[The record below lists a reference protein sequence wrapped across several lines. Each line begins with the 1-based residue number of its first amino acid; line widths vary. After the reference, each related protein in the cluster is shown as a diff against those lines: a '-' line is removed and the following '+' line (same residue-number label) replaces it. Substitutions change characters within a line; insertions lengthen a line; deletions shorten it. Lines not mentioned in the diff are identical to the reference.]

1 MNPLD
6 DVGGNSDSGS
16 EAGEPN
22 EQPYLDL
29 WELYDKK
36 EPKGFLSKKQTV
48 NLLFEYT
55 DSLGGTYSYTL
66 SASCPTLSP

>member
-1 MNPLD
+1 MLGYRRYVNPLD

-55 DSLGGTYSYTL
+55 DSLEGT
-66 SASCPTLSP
+66 